1 MPKSRLRRRN
11 VFTPPKERADAVRV
25 GSPRWLVPLMVA
37 CFVVGLLWIVV
48 YYVTQAEYPLGDLG
62 LWNMA
67 IGFGLIIVGF
77 VLSTRWK

>member
-11 VFTPPKERADAVRV
+11 AFTPPPEGTKAVRI

-37 CFVVGLLWIVV
+37 CFVIGLLWVVV
-48 YYVTQAEYPLGDLG
+48 YYVTQTEYPISGIG
-62 LWNMA
+62 LWNMG

-77 VLSTRWK
+77 ILSTQWK